1 MCGIAGIV
9 SLGSRLDDADVAH
22 TRRMTEILRHR
33 GPDATGYHVHD
44 RCALGNTRLKILDL
58 SNQANLPMASAD
70 GAIQIA
76 YNGEVTNFR
85 ELVEE
90 FELEKKYAFRTSSD
104 TEVLVHLYEELG
116 IEFVNH
122 LSGMFAFALL
132 DQRTEKVYIVRDF
145 FGIRPLFFMVKNERL
160 HFASEIKSFLQL
172 PYFDDTLDYEAVFHY
187 FGLAYIP
194 DRLTPYRD
202 VEELMGGRLV
212 EVDLRTGRWE
222 ERSYY
227 EPHYRTDP
235 TITEQDILDPLRDAM
250 RDAVR
255 RNLIS
260 DAPLGLTLSGGF
272 DTGSILALAHDL
284 DPSRPVHTFSIVM
297 DQASYDESRYQR
309 ILVDRFKPIHHSIT
323 VGPQQ
328 TVDYLVEHMAYL
340 DEPSGDGACVPS
352 YLLAKEA
359 SKFVSVL
366 LSGEGGDEVFN
377 AYETHAAYKARR
389 LYRAMAPRPLR
400 SLLRRGVHR
409 MPCSYN
415 KLSPD
420 FVAKRFVDGSE
431 LDVPRAHYHWRHVL
445 DDAEQRRLLPG
456 IGDVR
461 PTDSFFSD
469 TYDSVDFPSGLDRV
483 SLIDLKYFFIGDL
496 MVKNDRTFMAH
507 SVEARFPY
515 MDRKLFELV
524 SSIPPGL
531 RIKRFRR
538 RYIQKEAVKSLMPRQ
553 IYRRQNMGLEMPHS
567 HWFMGE
573 FRALFDRYLDRKTV
587 EKTGLLSYDAVRS
600 MKEDHLARRKDYGR
614 ALWCV
619 VNFLIWFD
627 LFVGRKDYKDYLHR
641 SVRPAS

>member
-9 SLGSRLDDADVAH
+9 ALRSPLEDADVDNAK
-22 TRRMTEILRHR
+22 RMTHILRHR
-33 GPDATGYHVHD
+33 GPDATGYGIHE
-44 RCALGNTRLKILDL
+44 RCVLGNTRLKILDL
-58 SNQANLPMASAD
+58 SDNANLPMTSAD
-70 GAIQIA
+70 GSIEIA

-85 ELVEE
+85 ELIQE
-90 FELEKKYAFRTSSD
+90 FGLDKKYDFRTSSD
-104 TEVLVHLYEELG
+104 TEVLIHLYEELG
-116 IEFVNH
+116 IDFVNQ
-122 LSGMFAFALL
+122 LSGMFAFALFDKRKQKL
-132 DQRTEKVYIVRDF
+132 FLVRDF
-145 FGIRPLFFMVKNERL
+145 FGIRPVFFMVKNGRF

-172 PYFDDTLDYEAVFHY
+172 PYFDDALNLEAIYHY

-194 DRLTPYRD
+194 DRLTPFRD
-202 VEELMGGRLV
+202 IEELQGGHLV
-212 EVDLRTGRWE
+212 EVDLRSGE
-222 ERSYY
+222 LKEREYY
-227 EPHYRTDP
+227 QFEYKTDP
-235 TITEQDILDPLRDAM
+235 TITEQDIITPLRREM

-284 DPSRPVHTFSIVM
+284 DPSRPLHTFSIVM
-297 DQASYDESRYQR
+297 DQASYDESHYQQ

-323 VGPQQ
+323 VGPEQ
-328 TVDYLVEHMAYL
+328 TVDYLIEHMAYL

-359 SKFVSVL
+359 TKYVSVL
-366 LSGEGGDEVFN
+366 LSGEGGDEMFN

-389 LYRAMAPRPLR
+389 LYRAMAPRRLR
-400 SLLRRGVHR
+400 DVIRRGVHK

-420 FVAKRFVDGSE
+420 FVAKRFVDGCE
-431 LDVPRAHYHWRHVL
+431 LDEAEAHHHWRHVL
-445 DDAEQRRLLPG
+445 LDSEQRRLLPG
-456 IGDVR
+456 LGKVR
-461 PTDSFFSD
+461 PTEGFFAD
-469 TYDSVDFPSGLDRV
+469 TYDSVDFPDGLNRV

-524 SSIPPGL
+524 STIPPEL
-531 RIKRFRR
+531 RLKGFKR
-538 RYIQKEAVKSLMPRQ
+538 RYIQKQAVKKLMPRE

-573 FRALFDRYLDRKTV
+573 FSPLFKRYLNRKTV
-587 EKTGLLSYDAVRS
+587 EKTDLLSYDAVRK

-627 LFVGRKDYKDYLHR
+627 LFVGQKNYTDYLHR
-641 SVRPAS
+641 SEPVRD